1 MRAASEPIMDRRAAL
16 ECGTR
21 AFYHDRM
28 GRTLIAIGIA
38 LVVLGV
44 LVTFGEKLPIRLG
57 RLPGDIVIRGKNTT
71 FYFPLI
77 TSLLLSVLL
86 SFVMWLIGRR

>member
-1 MRAASEPIMDRRAAL
+1 
-16 ECGTR
+16 
-21 AFYHDRM
+21 M
-28 GRTLIAIGIA
+28 GRTLITIGIA

-44 LVTFGEKLPIRLG
+44 LVTVGAKLPIRWG

-71 FYFPLI
+71 FYFPLV

-86 SFVMWLIGRR
+86 SLVMWLIGRR